1 MHRTA
6 RMSSDARLLKSAVC
20 TGSRKSARGA
30 DSHKI
35 VSAESTQKGP
45 FCLFLAGGIL
55 PAARH
60 RRERNLAVI
69 GYARVS
75 TDEQHLDLQRD
86 ALKGAGCVRIFED
99 EGVSAVAKVR
109 PGFTLAL
116 EMLCPGDTF
125 VVWKMDRA
133 FRSLRHAL
141 DTLELFEK
149 SGIEFRSLTEQI
161 DTTTP
166 VGKLLY
172 RIINALAEFERD
184 LNSERTKAGM
194 EAARKRGKRVGRPP
208 KLTQKQAK
216 RAAKDLAADPGLTLA
231 ALAKELKVSP
241 RTLKRAIAEL

>member
-1 MHRTA
+1 MGICAPCALSRSGANRAFGSGVADTRIA
-6 RMSSDARLLKSAVC
+6 WRMRSER
-20 TGSRKSARGA
+20 
-30 DSHKI
+30 
-35 VSAESTQKGP
+35 GP

-149 SGIEFRSLTEQI
+149 TGIEFRSLTEQI

-208 KLTQKQAK
+208 KLTKKQAE
-216 RAAKDLAADPGLTLA
+216 RAAGKLAADPGLTLA

-241 RTLKRAIAEL
+241 RTLKRAIAEIEE